1 MALALLFLSVGRV
14 GAAQLPSGVVTD
26 GVGVSIHF
34 YGGGSGDL
42 NMIKAAGCN
51 VVRMD
56 CTWDQIET
64 TAGQYN
70 FGLPDQLYY
79 DAEPRGIRPMFIL
92 DYGNSLY
99 GTDYTSTAW
108 QQGFANFAAAAAAHY
123 KGSNVIWEIW
133 NEPNSGSM
141 DATTYTNLVK
151 LAAPAMRAADPNT
164 TIIGPALGG
173 VGTNPQTY
181 LKTCVQQ
188 GLLNYVD
195 AVSVHPYNSGAAP
208 KRLRPPI
215 RVSVRLSAQ
224 PSRSCLRN
232 VGGPPRNL

>member
-1 MALALLFLSVGRV
+1 MKISPMALALLFLSVGRI

-26 GVGVSIHF
+26 GVGVSVHF

-79 DAEPRGIRPMFIL
+79 DAKPRGIRPMFIL

-151 LAAPAMRAADPNT
+151 LARWPWRGGSKHDDYRAG
-164 TIIGPALGG
+164 IGRRWHQSTDLFE
-173 VGTNPQTY
+173 
-181 LKTCVQQ
+181 
-188 GLLNYVD
+188 D
-195 AVSVHPYNSGAAP
+195 
-208 KRLRPPI
+208 LRSTGI
-215 RVSVRLSAQ
+215 AQ
-224 PSRSCLRN
+224 LCGRSQCASLQ
-232 VGGPPRNL
+232 